1 MIRHYDSIAAIRKDW
16 LAHGKANGY
25 GNGNAWY
32 GETKDE
38 TVRRSLQGDTSLV
51 ARAETMLAE
60 LDTAVETPRRQWERS
75 PAGAFCSVPD
85 LLAGLPT
92 PMRRQVY
99 VPNDR
104 APLTLL
110 VSTTCSGGI
119 SADVMQRRGIVILA
133 LTMALARIRPISLH
147 VLATMDGYGGET
159 VFTAQINT
167 TPLDLATAC
176 YALTS
181 VGFARRITYELAR
194 GLNGFTG
201 AWPKGYGYGNPKV
214 YNDALVPRLGYDP
227 KDTLLIPAAE
237 LHDRMLQW
245 PIEWVN
251 EQIARFTSAQEEETV

>member
-1 MIRHYDSIAAIRKDW
+1 MIKHYDSIAAIRADW
-16 LAHGKANGY
+16 LAKGKSNSSGTD
-25 GNGNAWY
+25 NSWY
-32 GETKDE
+32 GESRDQ
-38 TVRRSLQGDTSLV
+38 TVRRSLHGDPSLV
-51 ARAETMLAE
+51 QRAETMLAE
-60 LDTAVETPRRQWERS
+60 LDTAVETPRHQWERS
-75 PAGAFCSVPD
+75 PAGAYACVPD
-85 LLAGLPT
+85 VLAGLPT

-99 VPNDR
+99 VPDDR

-110 VSTTCSGGI
+110 VNTTCSGGI
-119 SADVMQRRGIVILA
+119 PADVMQRRGIVILA

-181 VGFARRITYELAR
+181 VGFARRLTYDLGR

-201 AWPKGYGYGNPKV
+201 GWPRGYRYGNPKA
-214 YNDALVPRLGYDP
+214 YNDALVPRLGYNP

-237 LHDRMLQW
+237 LSDRLLQW

-251 EQIARFTSAQEEETV
+251 EQIARFTSAQEEELV